1 MTKRILRMFAVL
13 VVVVLSAAA
22 CHRRPLYDPETS
34 VKVRVKVNVKAICN
48 ITEGTKRNTDP
59 RLYDKRTLSMNT
71 DEMHVLVYYPD
82 TRNLYTQTWLRA
94 KTMENGEQVLSG
106 DLAVDFGEWDI
117 VIYNWDTQSI
127 QKTGFNSE
135 STMIA
140 YTDEIPSS
148 TRVRYLGTKA
158 DAFDGIGIYEEPEHL
173 FVAHKDVMVA
183 PRDTVIVIDTE
194 AQTVIDTY
202 YLQIRVKGI
211 QHATTNA
218 NAVIS
223 GLSPSNRFALNLR
236 TEDPSGAVCFP
247 LIASKD
253 TTITD
258 EPNDVMCAVFNTFGK
273 IPEVTSNLHATF
285 SVVDTGGNL
294 QTLDVNLDDVFKKK
308 EAIENHWLI
317 IDQVIWEIEDP
328 NVNPQPGGN
337 GGFQPIVDDW
347 EEEHGEIIL

>member
-1 MTKRILRMFAVL
+1 MNKRILHILTAILLVL
-13 VVVVLSAAA
+13 ASAS
-22 CHRRPLYDPETS
+22 CHRRPLYDPETT

-48 ITEGTKRNTDP
+48 VTEGTKRNNDP

-82 TRNLYTQTWLRA
+82 TKNLYTQTWLRA
-94 KTMENGEQVLSG
+94 KTTENGEQVLSG
-106 DLAVDFGEWDI
+106 DLAIDYGEWDI

-148 TRVRYLGTKA
+148 TRVRYLGTKSGE
-158 DAFDGIGIYEEPEHL
+158 FDGIGIYEEPEHL
-173 FVAHKDVMVA
+173 FVAHKDVNVM
-183 PRDTVIVIDTE
+183 PRDTVVVINTE
-194 AQTVIDTY
+194 AQTITDTY

-223 GLSPSNRFALNLR
+223 GLSPSNRFALNLG
-236 TEDPSGAVCFP
+236 TEDPASAVCFP

-253 TTITD
+253 TTIVN
-258 EPNDVMCAVFNTFGK
+258 EQNDVLCAVFNTFGK
-273 IPEVTSNLHATF
+273 IPDVTSNLHATF

-308 EAIENHWLI
+308 EAIEKHWLI
-317 IDQVIWEIEDP
+317 IDHVIWEIEDP

-337 GGFQPIVDDW
+337 GGFQPVVDDW